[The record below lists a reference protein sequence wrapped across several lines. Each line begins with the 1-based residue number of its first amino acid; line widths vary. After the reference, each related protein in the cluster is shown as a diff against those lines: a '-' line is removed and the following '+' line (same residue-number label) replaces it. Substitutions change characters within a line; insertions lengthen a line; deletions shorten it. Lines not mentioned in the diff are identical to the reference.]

1 MDKFVFGDA
10 VKNDFGNGPAW
21 TDVEKNDFGNGP
33 VWVRQADFSKSDPVP
48 DWPADDPVGAM
59 SIEGIEYGKS
69 TAMKPLRAS
78 NTVPTPEWK
87 STRRSDWAR
96 RPRLSMTVFS
106 DQTRLRRWRQA
117 VLPAS

>member
-33 VWVRQADFSKSDPVP
+33 VWSDKLDFSKSDPVP

-69 TAMKPLRAS
+69 TGSEAIEGIEYGADAGMEIDPTFGLGAS
-78 NTVPTPEWK
+78 STPV
-87 STRRSDWAR
+87 DDG
-96 RPRLSMTVFS
+96 FF
-106 DQTRLRRWRQA
+106 
-117 VLPAS
+117 